1 MVAVCLRVCGDIMEM
16 WSGPDASES
25 GRKEVV
31 GRMRLWMSVDVV
43 VR

>member
-1 MVAVCLRVCGDIMEM
+1 MVAVRLRVCRDSIEM
-16 WSGPDASES
+16 WCGLDASES

-31 GRMRLWMSVDVV
+31 GRMRFWMSVDVV

>member
-1 MVAVCLRVCGDIMEM
+1 MEVWCGL
-16 WSGPDASES
+16 DASES

-31 GRMRLWMSVDVV
+31 GRMRLWMSADVV